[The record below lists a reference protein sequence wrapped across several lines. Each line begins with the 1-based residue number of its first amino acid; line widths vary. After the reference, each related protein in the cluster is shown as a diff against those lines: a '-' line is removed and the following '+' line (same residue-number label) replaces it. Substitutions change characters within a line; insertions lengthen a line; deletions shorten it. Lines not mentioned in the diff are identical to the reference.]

1 MARHYWENYQ
11 AFRIGPDVTD
21 WGESVFD
28 WAIPEVRDYKF
39 SLMEEACR
47 NYDIAGLELDFLRH
61 WVRFSRSTP
70 LDERQAITTD
80 FVRRVRKMLDRTAA
94 ERGLP
99 HRWLCVRVPAAQEV
113 RPEQGIDLQDFA
125 RVGVEMVN
133 LSYSYFTWQDRSIEH
148 AVREIDNPHVAV
160 YAEMTHCTLTGKA
173 TAGSGTQPYLRTTDA
188 QFYTTAELAHSQGA
202 RGVSL
207 FNFPYYRYHVTDSI
221 GPFYEPPFHVLPR
234 LKDHEF
240 LRNQSRWYFIS
251 SGRNDPILGDR
262 QLPRIVKR
270 SRPETLTLD
279 VATGV
284 SIRGEGIFRVRSD
297 EPIADREIEV
307 TFNGQPLSRTGFIK
321 KPLPHPYDDTW
332 LGTPDEVVCYTVP
345 TTLTLAATNRIEV
358 NVKRGERVRVIYADL

>member
-1 MARHYWENYQ
+1 
-11 AFRIGPDVTD
+11 
-21 WGESVFD
+21 
-28 WAIPEVRDYKF
+28 
-39 SLMEEACR
+39 
-47 NYDIAGLELDFLRH
+47 
-61 WVRFSRSTP
+61 
-70 LDERQAITTD
+70 
-80 FVRRVRKMLDRTAA
+80 
-94 ERGLP
+94 
-99 HRWLCVRVPAAQEV
+99 
-113 RPEQGIDLQDFA
+113 
-125 RVGVEMVN
+125 MVN

-221 GPFYEPPFHVLPR
+221 GPFHEPPFHVLPR
-234 LKDHEF
+234 LKDQEF

-270 SRPETLTLD
+270 SHPETLTLD

-284 SIRGEGIFRVRSD
+284 SIRGDGIFRVRSD

-345 TTLTLAATNRIEV
+345 TTLTLAETNRIEV
-358 NVKRGERVRVIYADL
+358 NVRRGERVRVIYADLVLP